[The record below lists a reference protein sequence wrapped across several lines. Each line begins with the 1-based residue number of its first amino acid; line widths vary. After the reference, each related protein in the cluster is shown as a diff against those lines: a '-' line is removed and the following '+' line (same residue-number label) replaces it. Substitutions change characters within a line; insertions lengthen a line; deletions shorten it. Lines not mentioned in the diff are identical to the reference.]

1 MRRAAAP
8 LLTLLLTVTAC
19 SGGGTSAK
27 PGPTLKQPPVA
38 AFTAGPCRAMAPD
51 LLAIER
57 DATQVG
63 SAAAPSESALGR
75 LKDAQGRIRALQP
88 SFAAD
93 KVLTPVVEDLVV
105 AVGVVRLTAVSNV
118 YKPSYAA
125 DAKRLAAAAITSCT
139 SATPSPSPTR

>member
-1 MRRAAAP
+1 MRRAAIP
-8 LLTLLLTVTAC
+8 VLTLLVTVTAC

-51 LLAIER
+51 LLTMER
-57 DATQVG
+57 DAAQLG
-63 SAAAPSESALGR
+63 SATTVSEPVLGR
-75 LKDAQGRIRALQP
+75 LKDGQGRIRALQP

-93 KVLTPVVEDLVV
+93 KVLTPAIEDLVV

-125 DAKRLAAAAITSCT
+125 DVSRLAAAAITSCT
-139 SATPSPSPTR
+139 SAAPSASPTR

>member
-1 MRRAAAP
+1 MRRAATA

-27 PGPTLKQPPVA
+27 PGPTLKQAPVA

-57 DATQVG
+57 DAAQVG
-63 SAAAPSESALGR
+63 SAATVPEPVLGR

-88 SFAAD
+88 SFVAD
-93 KVLTPVVEDLVV
+93 KVRTPAIQDLVV
-105 AVGVVRLTAVSNV
+105 AVGVVRLTAVTNV
-118 YKPSYAA
+118 YKPSYAG
-125 DAKRLAAAAITSCT
+125 DMQRTAAAAITSCT
-139 SATPSPSPTR
+139 TAAPSPSPTR

>member
-1 MRRAAAP
+1 MRRAAIP
-8 LLTLLLTVTAC
+8 VLTLLLTVTAC

-38 AFTAGPCRAMAPD
+38 AFTAGPCRVMAPD

-57 DATQVG
+57 DAAELG
-63 SAAAPSESALGR
+63 GPAAPSESVLGR

-93 KVLTPVVEDLVV
+93 TVLTPVVEDLVV

-125 DAKRLAAAAITSCT
+125 DVKRLAAAAITSCT
-139 SATPSPSPTR
+139 SAAPSASPTR

>member
-1 MRRAAAP
+1 MRRAAIP
-8 LLTLLLTVTAC
+8 VLTLLVTVTAC

-27 PGPTLKQPPVA
+27 PGPTLKQLPVA

-51 LLAIER
+51 LLTIER
-57 DATQVG
+57 DAAQLR
-63 SAAAPSESALGR
+63 SATTVSEPVLGR

-93 KVLTPVVEDLVV
+93 KVLTPAIEDLVV

-118 YKPSYAA
+118 YKPTYAA
-125 DAKRLAAAAITSCT
+125 DVQRTAAAAITSCT
-139 SATPSPSPTR
+139 SAAPSPSPTR